1 MIQLYELI
9 EQKRMLDT
17 KISEVEGMLSREYTE
32 YLAKEYID
40 MIDERQGM
48 LININN
54 ANNKS
59 TISISEKDVP
69 VSVALIIRESILDK
83 INIITSIINKSG
95 CDDII
100 GLQKQRDKF
109 NDNYTLLDMAIT
121 NNDIGVSIG

>member
-1 MIQLYELI
+1 
-9 EQKRMLDT
+9 MLDT
-17 KISEVEGMLSREYTE
+17 KISEVEGTLSREYTE

-95 CDDII
+95 CDDIV